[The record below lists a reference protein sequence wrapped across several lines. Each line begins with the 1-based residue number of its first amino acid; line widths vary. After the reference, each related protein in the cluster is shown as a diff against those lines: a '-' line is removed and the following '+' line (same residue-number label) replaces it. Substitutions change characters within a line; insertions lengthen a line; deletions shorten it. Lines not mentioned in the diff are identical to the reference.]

1 MNIYRWH
8 PLLTASM
15 DGPMV
20 GTTPLH
26 LHQSDI
32 DGACGI
38 HAALMALMILNLVD
52 RDDLEKPPISK
63 TKKKSL
69 ARFWKHCS
77 PYYFSGALPDELKT
91 VFKPFKKE
99 VCCKVLDKRP
109 VNEAAATLQADGLC
123 IAGLTNTTFDH
134 WVLIVGIGGKE
145 GSASL
150 DRFLILDPAL
160 PPLPMLPW
168 NATLTVNPSR
178 RGLHRYETANGD
190 CKVYFEDALLL
201 TPNINEAD
209 LELGLDLELE
219 LEPETD

>member
-1 MNIYRWH
+1 MSHVYRWH
-8 PLLTASM
+8 SQLTAST

-20 GTTPLH
+20 GKTPLH

-38 HAALMALMILNLVD
+38 HSALMALLLLSLVD

-69 ARFWKHCS
+69 ASFWEQCS
-77 PYYFSGALPDELKT
+77 PYYFSGALPNQLKR
-91 VFKPFKKE
+91 VFKPFKND
-99 VCCKVLDKRP
+99 VVCKVLAESP
-109 VNEAAATLQADGLC
+109 VNEASATLCADGLC

-145 GSASL
+145 GSAKF

-168 NATLTVNPSR
+168 NATLSVHASR
-178 RGLHRYETANGD
+178 RGLHRYQTANGD
-190 CKVYFEDALLL
+190 CNVHFEDALLL
-201 TPNINEAD
+201 TSRTSEIEYD
-209 LELGLDLELE
+209 
-219 LEPETD
+219 

>member
-1 MNIYRWH
+1 MSHVYRWH
-8 PLLTASM
+8 PQLTASL

-20 GTTPLH
+20 GKTPLH

-38 HAALMALMILNLVD
+38 HASLMALMILNLVD
-52 RDDLEKPPISK
+52 RDDLEKPPINK
-63 TKKKSL
+63 TRKKSL

-99 VCCKVLDKRP
+99 LRCKVLTKSP
-109 VNEAAATLQADGLC
+109 VHEASATISADGLC

-134 WVLIVGIGGKE
+134 WVLIVGMGGKE
-145 GSASL
+145 GSVNP

-168 NATLTVNPSR
+168 NATLTVIPSR
-178 RGLHRYETANGD
+178 RGLHRYETAVGD

-201 TPNINEAD
+201 TPSISKAD
-209 LELGLDLELE
+209 IALEFE
-219 LEPETD
+219 LEPV